1 MMRRARSYSI
11 IDHEIL
17 HSGYLGRLSHES
29 MVLYLF
35 LVVVGN
41 RDGRSFYADRT
52 IMSILRLSPGEL
64 DRARE
69 QLIKEGLID
78 YHRPDWWVKSI
89 SCVREAQHTQKGEKN
104 NGGVKTKDTLPSGW
118 NETELSSDRRA
129 SRDFAKARIKDIQR
143 MLRGR

>member
-1 MMRRARSYSI
+1 MRWARSYSI

-17 HSGYLGRLSHES
+17 HGGYLRRLSHES
-29 MVLYLF
+29 IVLYLF

-52 IMSILRLSPGEL
+52 IIDILRLSTGEL
-64 DRARE
+64 DRARK

-78 YHRPDWWVKSI
+78 YHRPDWWVKNFP
-89 SCVREAQHTQKGEKN
+89 CLPKALHTQKGGKN
-104 NGGVKTKDTLPSGW
+104 NGRAKTKDTLPSGW
-118 NETELSSDRRA
+118 NETELPSDRRA
-129 SRDFAKARIKDIQR
+129 SRDFAKARLKDIQR